1 MDRVLE
7 HLADEPVLLLTC
19 LLTVGAVLGR
29 IRVLGVP
36 IGPAA
41 VLFGSLAVSALGAGQ
56 GHPLELPEVVGTLGL
71 VMFAYTV
78 GVISGPTFFGSLR
91 TGWKLMAAVTVVLAA
106 VAVVAVVIGRL
117 LGLTSPVIAGS
128 FAGALTN
135 TPALAAAAD
144 RAADPGGPTIG
155 YSISY
160 LWGVLGMMLAV
171 AWVLRRHTD
180 ETLDAPLVHQTIRV
194 DRQDPITIR
203 ELSEKYGGAVAFTR
217 LKHQHAASRTQLAGE
232 DEVLGRRDLVT
243 AVGPRVLVDEVTEE
257 LGHRSSHN
265 IVDDRHDLD
274 YRRITVSNPALAGR
288 TVHELGLER
297 FGATASRVRRGD
309 VDLVAHPGFV
319 VQMGDRLR
327 VICPEDRMTEV
338 SRHLGDSE
346 RGISD
351 INPTGLAL
359 GMALGV
365 LIGLVP
371 VPFPGGGFSLG
382 AAAGTL
388 LTGLVFGRL
397 GRIGPVVTSM
407 SHGAA
412 STLSTFGMITFLA
425 YAGTVAG
432 NRFEEAITSQLGWK
446 VAVLGFAITSLAAV
460 ALLTAARMAGS
471 QPRETAGMLGGAQTQ
486 PAVLAYA
493 NEQTGSDMR
502 VGIGYALV
510 YPAAMIA
517 KILLAQILAGLG

>member
-1 MDRVLE
+1 MDSVLAR
-7 HLADEPVLLLTC
+7 LADEPVLLLTC
-19 LLTVGAVLGR
+19 LLALGASLGR
-29 IRVLGVP
+29 IRLLGVP

-41 VLFGSLAVSALGAGQ
+41 VLFGAIGVSSLGTAR
-56 GHPLELPEVVGTLGL
+56 GHPLQLPEAVGTLGL

-91 TGWKLMAAVTVVLAA
+91 TGWRLMAA
-106 VAVVAVVIGRL
+106 VAVVVAAAAGVAYAVGEA
-117 LGLTSPVIAGS
+117 LGLTPPVIAGS

-135 TPALAAAAD
+135 TPALAAASE

-155 YSISY
+155 YSITY
-160 LWGVLGMMLAV
+160 LWGVVGMMLAV
-171 AWVLRRHTD
+171 AWALRHDSEETVD
-180 ETLDAPLVHQTIRV
+180 EPLVHQTIRV
-194 DRQDPITIR
+194 DRDAPVTVR
-203 ELSEKYGGAVAFTR
+203 ELAERYGGDVAFTR
-217 LKHQHAASRTQLAGE
+217 LKHQHAASHTQLAGE
-232 DEVLGRRDLVT
+232 DEVLAQRDLVT
-243 AVGPRVLVDEVTEE
+243 AVGPRGLVDQVTAE

-265 IVDDRHDLD
+265 IVEDRHDLD
-274 YRRITVSNPALAGR
+274 YRRITLSNATLAGR
-288 TVHELGLER
+288 TVHELGLDR
-297 FGATASRVRRGD
+297 YGATASRVRRGD

-327 VICPEDRMTEV
+327 VICPEATMAAVGRY
-338 SRHLGDSE
+338 LGDSE

-359 GMALGV
+359 GMMLGV
-365 LIGLVP
+365 LVGMVP
-371 VPFPGGGFSLG
+371 VPLPGGGFSLG

-388 LTGLVFGRL
+388 LVGLLFGHL

-412 STLSTFGMITFLA
+412 SSLSTFGMITFLA

-432 NRFEEAITSQLGWK
+432 SRFADAVTSQLGWK
-446 VAVLGFAITSLAAV
+446 VAVLGLAVTTVAAV
-460 ALLTAARMAGS
+460 ALSVAAKLARS
-471 QPRETAGMLGGAQTQ
+471 QPRQTAGVLGGAQTQ

-493 NEQTGSDMR
+493 NERTGADLR

-510 YPAAMIA
+510 YPAAMIT
-517 KILLAQILAGLG
+517 KIVLAQILAGLS